1 MKPKILIVDDE
12 ARMQRLF
19 EINLS
24 PKYDIVTSGN
34 GDEALEILKNEAVT
48 LLVTDLKMPG
58 MNGMTLL
65 QHTRRSYPELPVIIM
80 TAYGTVEGAVEA
92 MKEGAVDYILKPV
105 KMDEMELLIEK
116 TLSACRLQDENRN
129 LREELQSVY
138 GPANIVGNHP
148 AIKKIL
154 QLIGQVAGTK
164 ATVLIHGESGTG
176 KEIVARAIHCAS
188 DRSSKPFVVINC
200 AAIPTNLL
208 ESELFGHEKGAFT
221 GAVKTK
227 RGRLELADGGSLFL
241 DEIGEMPKE
250 LQVKILRVLEEQKFQ
265 RVGGTED
272 VEVDNRILAAT
283 NKDLKQ
289 AVESGAF
296 RDDLYYRLNV
306 FSLSIPPLRERKED
320 ISLLVEHFIRKHH
333 KRFKSNA
340 LEVSGPALQALMEYP
355 WPGNVRELENCIVRA
370 MILCPSAKID
380 IEDLPEEMTTREVIR
395 EEEIPIDRE
404 KLKSM
409 KKQARQI
416 AKAEIEKKF
425 IIEAL
430 KQGEGNVLRSAAK
443 VGMDRRQFQN
453 LMKKYGISKEDFIIK
468 CE

>member
-12 ARMQRLF
+12 MRMQRLF

-24 PKYDIVTSGN
+24 PKYEIVTSGN
-34 GDEALEILKNEAVT
+34 GDEALEILKNLDIT
-48 LLVTDLKMPG
+48 LLVTDLRMPG

-65 QHTRRSYPELPVIIM
+65 QHARRSYPELPVIIM

-92 MKEGAVDYILKPV
+92 MKEGAIDYILKPV

-116 TLSACRLQDENRN
+116 TLSMCRLQDENRN

-138 GPANIVGNHP
+138 GSANIVGNHP
-148 AIKKIL
+148 AIQKIF
-154 QLIGQVAGTK
+154 QLIAQVAGTK
-164 ATVLIHGESGTG
+164 ATVLIQGESGTG

-188 DRSSKPFVVINC
+188 DRSNKPFVVINC
-200 AAIPTNLL
+200 AAIPSNLL

-227 RGRLELADGGSLFL
+227 KGRLELADRGTLFL

-265 RVGGTED
+265 RVGGTEEI
-272 VEVDNRILAAT
+272 EVDNRILAAT

-306 FSLSIPPLRERKED
+306 FSLSIPPLRERRED
-320 ISLLVEHFIRKHH
+320 IPLLVDHFIKKHRQ
-333 KRFKSNA
+333 RFKSKA
-340 LEVSGPALQALMEYP
+340 LEVSDAALQALLEYS

-370 MILCPSAKID
+370 MILCPTTKIGL
-380 IEDLPEEMTTREVIR
+380 EDLPEEVTAREVKR

-409 KKQARQI
+409 KRQARQK
-416 AKAEIEKKF
+416 AKEEIEKKF
-425 IIEAL
+425 IVEAL

-453 LMKKYGISKEDFIIK
+453 LMKKYGITKEDFITR